1 LGKGVPRG
9 QSQPHQNL
17 PRARVASTVMMAGAK
32 LRITLLDASMEVRAM
47 SGSKRLKRLTGM
59 GDPPPR
65 VVLTKRYRNRARAKY
80 WIS

>member
-32 LRITLLDASMEVRAM
+32 VGIALLAASIVLRPR
-47 SGSKRLKRLTGM
+47 SGSRRAKRLTGI
-59 GDPPPR
+59 GDPPSR